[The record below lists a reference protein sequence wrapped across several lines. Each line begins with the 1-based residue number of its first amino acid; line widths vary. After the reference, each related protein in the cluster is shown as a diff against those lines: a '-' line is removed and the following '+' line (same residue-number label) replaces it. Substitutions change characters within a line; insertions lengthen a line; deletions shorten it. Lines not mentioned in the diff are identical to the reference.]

1 MKRVLSLL
9 LVCLIVLSPTAV
21 FAQSDSTMPVICGD
35 LDEETCDLLHQSQA
49 AMKEVAS
56 SVQNTEFQLSM
67 QNAPQFPVKD
77 ASVDLNVAQVTYVD
91 TEYMKEVETMM
102 LGASEAMAD
111 DMEGFME
118 DYMAAIAGVYSHLS
132 LDMEMDIELS
142 EEIAQF
148 ASDQAGFD
156 VPTNLATDIRLVD
169 GILYINLDDI
179 SSAMPDLGIP
189 TGWFGVEIAALMEEQ
204 MAKAAEEMA
213 NPSEEMQAQMAS
225 MMMGMS
231 FANMGQ
237 NEELVDAL
245 NQIVVMERM
254 DDTEV
259 NGTAVAEVVGVVDF
273 TALLTNETILNLV
286 FEVLK
291 NSGQDIPELDSM
303 DPAEVAGM
311 LQLVAP
317 MLTQGL
323 DWTQTQHIGLEDGL
337 VYGTAIDMTWDMSSV
352 LQLAAVGMGGKP
364 AKRSK
369 DKTVFEMHVAS
380 ESSDFNDAPEIS
392 APEEVM
398 IIPLSELE

>member
-56 SVQNTEFQLSM
+56 SVQNTEFQLSL
-67 QNAPQFPVKD
+67 QNAPQFPVQD
-77 ASVDLNVAQVTYVD
+77 ASVDVNVAQVTYID
-91 TEYMKEVETMM
+91 TEYMKEVEEMM

-111 DMEGFME
+111 DMEGFMK

-142 EEIAQF
+142 EEIAEF

-169 GILYINLDDI
+169 GIMYINLDDI

-286 FEVLK
+286 FELIK
-291 NSGQDIPELDSM
+291 SSGQDIPELDSM

-337 VYGTAIDMTWDMSSV
+337 VYGSAIDMTWDMSSV

>member
-56 SVQNTEFQLSM
+56 SVQNTEFQLSL
-67 QNAPQFPVKD
+67 QNAPQFPVQD
-77 ASVDLNVAQVTYVD
+77 ASVDVNVAQVTYID
-91 TEYMKEVETMM
+91 TEYMKEVEEMM

-111 DMEGFME
+111 DMEGFMK

-142 EEIAQF
+142 EEIAEF

-286 FEVLK
+286 FELIK
-291 NSGQDIPELDSM
+291 SSGQDIPELDSM